1 MKTLALIFT
10 LVSSL
15 LLAAPMTFTAS
26 SGEVH
31 GLGLIRTEKSKETP
45 KRLAKFQATR
55 GAQVPGSYDLS
66 SRVSPPENQGGCGS
80 CWDFALTKALRSELM
95 LKAMDPGVLAFNYLL
110 NNCGPG
116 PKMWGCNGGTEDAGL
131 SFLGGAG
138 PWLESQDPYT
148 QSEGRCKT
156 GLAVAGTA
164 IEYKTVSDGVPTFE
178 ELAQVVSQDHV
189 LSITVAVCGGW
200 GNYSGGIYSRNE
212 CGANSINHMINMVG
226 YSCET
231 SVDEKGKCVFVN
243 GKPKNGDGYL
253 IVMNN
258 WGTSWGEKGYMRT
271 RWGVDAIAYTAYYF
285 EVKQAPKPP
294 TPPAPTPS
302 PQPDPGHG
310 DNHIIFYG
318 IIIVLVVIVGGLIG
332 VLATRKKE

>member
-1 MKTLALIFT
+1 MKY
-10 LVSSL
+10 L
-15 LLAAPMTFTAS
+15 LLLMASLQLFAAPLTFKTE

-31 GLGLIRTEKSKETP
+31 GLGLIRTEKSKDTP
-45 KRLAKFQATR
+45 KRLAKWEPLR
-55 GAQVPGSYDLS
+55 SMIVPGTYDLS

-80 CWDFALTKALRSELM
+80 CWSFALTKALRSELM
-95 LKAMDPGVLAFNYLL
+95 LKSKDPGVLAFNYLL

-131 SFLGGAG
+131 SFLSGAG

-148 QSEGRCKT
+148 QSEGRCK
-156 GLAVAGTA
+156 GLPTAGTA
-164 IEYKTVSDGVPTFE
+164 LEYKTVSNGVPTFE

-189 LSITVAVCGGW
+189 LSITVAVCGRW
-200 GNYSGGIYSRNE
+200 GNYNGGIFDKND

-231 SVDEKGKCVFVN
+231 SVDEKGNCIFVN

-258 WGTSWGEKGYMRT
+258 WGNGWGEKGYMRT
-271 RWGVDAIAYTAYYF
+271 RWGIDAVAYTAYYF
-285 EVKQAPKPP
+285 EVKQTPKPP
-294 TPPAPTPS
+294 TPTPTPG
-302 PQPDPGHG
+302 PGPG
-310 DNHIIFYG
+310 PVNPSGIPIWLYGILAITGVVIIF
-318 IIIVLVVIVGGLIG
+318 LG
-332 VLATRKKE
+332 VSLYKKRDK